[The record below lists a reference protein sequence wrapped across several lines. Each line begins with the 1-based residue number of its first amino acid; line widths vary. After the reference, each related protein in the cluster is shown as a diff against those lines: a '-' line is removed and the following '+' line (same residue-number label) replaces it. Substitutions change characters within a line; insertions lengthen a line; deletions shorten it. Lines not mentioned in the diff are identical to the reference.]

1 MDSRMKAVRTW
12 GPLPKPGVLALAVAL
27 GAMLGSA
34 AAWAVSH
41 WREERIYQR
50 WRRNRDRPVY
60 PVRQLN

>member
-12 GPLPKPGVLALAVAL
+12 GPLPKPGVLTLAVAL

-41 WREERIYQR
+41 WREERIYHR
-50 WRRNRDRPVY
+50 CRRNRDRAAH
-60 PVRQLN
+60 PVRQVD